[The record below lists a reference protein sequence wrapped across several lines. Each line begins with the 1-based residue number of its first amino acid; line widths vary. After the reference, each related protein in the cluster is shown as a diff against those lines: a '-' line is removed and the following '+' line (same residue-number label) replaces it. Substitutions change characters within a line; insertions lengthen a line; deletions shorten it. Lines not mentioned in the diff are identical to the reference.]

1 MKFLKKF
8 VINIDYLARIWY
20 NICIYV
26 SDFDIAIYRKFGD
39 VIMSKGKIIVIDG
52 LDGSGKSTQLELV
65 AEYLQ
70 SRDVKCRAVSFPN
83 YDSLSGAL
91 IKDYLN
97 GKIPCEDVNG
107 AYTASTLYAIDRYVS
122 FVTDWKEFYNH
133 GGIILCGRYT
143 TSNAIYQLTK
153 LPPDEQEKFL
163 DWLFDYEYN
172 KLGLP
177 APDLVLYLDMPIEV
191 SQRLLSERYMGDEQ
205 KKDIHERNV
214 RFLEACRSNALIL
227 AQRCGWNVIE
237 CAEDG
242 LPLPIEDI
250 YIQICSI
257 LKVLFL

>member
-1 MKFLKKF
+1 
-8 VINIDYLARIWY
+8 
-20 NICIYV
+20 
-26 SDFDIAIYRKFGD
+26 
-39 VIMSKGKIIVIDG
+39 MSKGKIIVIDG

-70 SRDVKCRAVSFPN
+70 SRDVMCRAVSFPN
-83 YDSLSGAL
+83 YNSHTGAL
-91 IKDYLN
+91 VKDYLN
-97 GKIPCEDVNG
+97 GVIPCEGING

-122 FVTDWKEFYNH
+122 YVTDWKEFYNR

-153 LPPDEQEKFL
+153 LPQDEQEKFL
-163 DWLFDYEYN
+163 DWLFDYEFN

-191 SQRLLSERYMGDEQ
+191 SQRLLSERYLGDER
-205 KKDIHERNV
+205 KKDIHERDV
-214 RFLEACRSNALIL
+214 RFLQACRSNALIL

-237 CAEDG
+237 CAADG

>member
-1 MKFLKKF
+1 
-8 VINIDYLARIWY
+8 
-20 NICIYV
+20 
-26 SDFDIAIYRKFGD
+26 
-39 VIMSKGKIIVIDG
+39 MSKGKIIVIDG

-65 AEYLQ
+65 ISYLKSQ
-70 SRDVKCRAVSFPN
+70 DVMCRAVSFPN
-83 YDSLSGAL
+83 YDSISGTL
-91 IKDYLN
+91 VKGYLN
-97 GKIPCEDVNG
+97 GDFPCEGVNG
-107 AYTASTLYAIDRYVS
+107 AYTASTLYAIDRYIS
-122 FVTDWKEFYNH
+122 YVTDWKDFYDK

-153 LPPDEQEKFL
+153 LPPEEQEKFL

-177 APDLVLYLDMPIEV
+177 APNLVLYLDMPIEV
-191 SQRLLSERYMGDEQ
+191 SQKLLTERYMGDEQ

-214 RFLEACRSNALIL
+214 RFLQACRTNALIL

-237 CAEDG
+237 CSANG
-242 LPLPIEDI
+242 HPLPIEDI

>member
-1 MKFLKKF
+1 
-8 VINIDYLARIWY
+8 
-20 NICIYV
+20 
-26 SDFDIAIYRKFGD
+26 
-39 VIMSKGKIIVIDG
+39 MSKGKIIVIDG

-65 AEYLQ
+65 TEYLQ
-70 SRDVKCRAVSFPN
+70 SRDVMCRAVSFPN

-91 IKDYLN
+91 VKDYLN
-97 GKIPCEDVNG
+97 GNIPCEGVSG
-107 AYTASTLYAIDRYVS
+107 AYMASTLYAVDRYVS
-122 FVTDWKEFYNH
+122 YVTDWKEFYDN

-153 LPPDEQEKFL
+153 LPPEEQEGFL
-163 DWLFDYEYN
+163 DWLFDYEYD

-214 RFLEACRSNALIL
+214 RFLDACRSNALIL
-227 AQRCGWNVIE
+227 AERCGWNVIE
-237 CAEDG
+237 CAEGG